1 MSEVFAAK
9 TIEGLPVCPGQA
21 TPGFYQALVF
31 VTFACRWVSRG
42 IRHAG
47 SARVILQ
54 PAVFVMP
61 EQAVLKGQSI
71 E

>member
-1 MSEVFAAK
+1 MSEIFDTK
-9 TIEGLPVCPGQA
+9 TIAGLPVCPGQA

-31 VTFACRWVSRG
+31 VTFACRWALRG

-54 PAVFVMP
+54 PAVFVML
-61 EQAVLKGQSI
+61 EQAVLKG
-71 E
+71 